1 MTRRGKVVVWV
12 GGALLLFAAGAFALA
27 AYLVRPA
34 ALRADLTAAL
44 QSAGLQIERLD
55 EISMGFGGRVR
66 IRGLR
71 VAQPAWA
78 ADGNQSVPA
87 LLEARDV
94 DVDLSISEL
103 LRGKVR
109 IQSLRMNEPE
119 VAIVVTPHDA
129 IDAATQPRTQSW
141 LEYLPKLDS
150 RALHLPA
157 IQLRSAD
164 VQLLVASGKDVTPV
178 RRWVVDGECS
188 QQPVQGDKAGGLTL
202 RLSQVGG
209 SRASG
214 GAEPA
219 LFRAELRE
227 KRLGLTCGDV
237 DLHLLKSITPPRYR
251 RYFEHLSGGGNVL
264 LKNAVFRDGLL
275 MQIELA
281 VRNISGSVPIE
292 EQKSAEAAKPHF
304 LQYRINQGQLGLNR
318 RAGDDCNGFSVEL
331 HGGGT
336 LNDAET
342 RFDVFIQDLR
352 RTLSGAD
359 IPQDAIRLAGD
370 WLARGVE
377 LNVGIDGFVIP
388 APEEQPA
395 FFASNLLPEPLRAF
409 LADYRPA
416 GPANLRLA
424 WKSWERGITGSFEP
438 VGMRCR
444 YFRFP
449 YAFENVHGKVV
460 FTNAG
465 ILLEGLQGE
474 HGLAR
479 VRGDGR
485 LQNSHKWTGFELAFV
500 AENLPFDRDLYQAL
514 PPEYQLLWRN
524 ADPLGISDAHVSI
537 TRLDAST
544 LPEPYLP
551 NIRIDARMRAGSVV
565 VRDGERL
572 RNADASILIEDRK
585 LTVRDMGGFWRGSP
599 IRVRGVVEPPDERG
613 YPRQQLRV
621 EGMQVAIERSGAIFD
636 ERGAELGQI
645 RFSGSANLWGQIGAR
660 NGATHEQYVAQI
672 VDGNIFG
679 FDNREPWSAARGW
692 VNVGENE
699 QEIIEL
705 QATRGRGQITVRGK
719 LPMSFPST
727 GPVTLD
733 LTADDVEIERLL
745 SALIPGKWNSIR
757 EALGLSGAGRVQ
769 ARFHPSSDG
778 KKQIIDIDLLADRM
792 KPGPLPIPLTEIAAR
807 LTLDP
812 DGLLIHECRALY
824 QSRDPIRLS
833 GRVGWDARDGWA
845 RLAVEAPSIELT
857 GEFVDALPLTLGDL
871 LRRMTARGRVALAF
885 DPLELVSVQR
895 QEWQMS
901 GTLRIQDGALRLGI
915 PLEKIAGQLTGTCKI
930 DASGSVVLG
939 SELTIDSAILDGR
952 PVKHCVGRI
961 TSGTTDGRLHIDDVK
976 GLTCGGSMMGFTT
989 IDSRSGE
996 YDLSLTVTDVALGE
1010 FLKDDPGD
1018 REKPRPGRLDGRIF
1032 LRGRGDD
1039 PGTRQGGGEFR
1050 IRGASLLSS
1059 PITRP
1064 LAEQGRKRPQT
1075 ADVERAD
1082 LRFAWEAD
1090 LMRFNRIELA
1100 SKDLRLI
1107 GTGTWGLRDD
1117 RISMTLAGAAGEDA
1131 PRLAI
1136 LSDLWDS
1143 ASQELM
1149 QYRIE
1154 GTIDRPRVTVEPLH
1168 NLTDPLRRLLKGE

>member
-1 MTRRGKVVVWV
+1 M
-12 GGALLLFAAGAFALA
+12 LLLAAGVLALA

-34 ALRADLTAAL
+34 ALRADLTAAV

-78 ADGNQSVPA
+78 SEDNRAIPA
-87 LLEARDV
+87 LLVARDV
-94 DVDLSISEL
+94 DVDLSFSEL
-103 LRGKVR
+103 LRGNVR
-109 IQSLRMNEPE
+109 IQALRMNEPE
-119 VAIVVTPHDA
+119 IVIVVTPRDA
-129 IDAATQPRTQSW
+129 VETATRPRTQSW

-150 RALHLPA
+150 RELHLPA
-157 IQLRSAD
+157 IQLRRAD
-164 VQLLVASGKDVTPV
+164 VQLLVASEKEVTPV
-178 RRWVVDGECS
+178 RRWIVDGECT
-188 QQPVQGDKAGGLTL
+188 QQPVQGEKAGGVTL

-209 SRASG
+209 SRAGG

-227 KRLGLTCGDV
+227 KRLDLTCGDV

-251 RYFEHLSGGGNVL
+251 GYFEHLSGGGNVQ
-264 LKNAVFRDGLL
+264 LKNAVFRDGIFT
-275 MQIELA
+275 QVELVA
-281 VRNISGSVPIE
+281 SEISGSVPIE
-292 EQKSAEAAKPHF
+292 ENETAVEAKQHF
-304 LQYRINQGQLGLNR
+304 LQYRMKQARLELNR
-318 RAGDDCNGFSVEL
+318 RTADSLSGFSV
-331 HGGGT
+331 T
-336 LNDAET
+336 LQGSGALNNADM
-342 RFDVFIQDLR
+342 RFAVSIQDFRPAAPAAEL
-352 RTLSGAD
+352 
-359 IPQDAIRLAGD
+359 PPEAIRLGED
-370 WLARGVE
+370 WCARGIE
-377 LNVGIDGFVIP
+377 ANVDVTGFVVP
-388 APEEQPA
+388 GLEEHPA
-395 FFASNLLPEPLRAF
+395 FFASSKVPDALRAF
-409 LADYRPA
+409 FADYRPA
-416 GPANLRLA
+416 GSANLRLG
-424 WKSWERGITGSFEP
+424 WKSWEPGMTGSFEP
-438 VGMRCR
+438 LGMRCR

-449 YAFENVHGKVV
+449 YAFENVHGKVA

-479 VRGDGR
+479 VRGDGK
-485 LQNSHKWTGFELAFV
+485 LQNSHKWTGFELDFV
-500 AENLPFDRDLYQAL
+500 AENLPFDRDLYEAL
-514 PPEYQLLWRN
+514 PQEYQLLWRN
-524 ADPLGISDAHVSI
+524 ADPLGIADAHVSI
-537 TRLDAST
+537 TRRDAT
-544 LPEPYLP
+544 ARQQPYMP
-551 NIRIDARMRAGSVV
+551 SIRIDARMRAGSVV

-572 RNADASILIEDRK
+572 RNADASILIEDSK

-599 IRVRGVVEPPDERG
+599 VRVRGVVEPPDDRG
-613 YPRQQLRV
+613 HPRQDLRV
-621 EGMQVAIERSGAIFD
+621 EGTQVAIERSGAIFD
-636 ERGAELGQI
+636 DRGAELGQI
-645 RFSGSANLWGQIGAR
+645 RFSGTANLWGQLGSR
-660 NGATHEQYVAQI
+660 DGVTHEQYVAEI
-672 VDGNIFG
+672 VDGRIFG
-679 FDNREPWSAARGW
+679 FDNGEPWSAARGW

-705 QATRGRGQITVRGK
+705 RATRGRGQIEVRGK
-719 LPMSFPST
+719 LPMTFPSP
-727 GPVTLD
+727 GPVTMELV
-733 LTADDVEIERLL
+733 ADDVEIERLL
-745 SALIPGKWNSIR
+745 PALIPAKWSSIR

-812 DGLLIHECRALY
+812 DGMLIHECRALY
-824 QSRDPIRLS
+824 QSKDPIRLS

-857 GEFVDALPLTLGDL
+857 VEFVDALPRTLGDL
-871 LRRMTARGRVALAF
+871 LRRMTARGRVTLAF
-885 DPLELVSVQR
+885 DPLELVSVER

-901 GTLRIQDGALRLGI
+901 GTLRIHDGALRLGI
-915 PLEKIAGQLTGTCKI
+915 PLEKIAGQLSGTCKI
-930 DASGSVVLG
+930 DAAGNVILD
-939 SELTIDSAILDGR
+939 SELNIESANLDGR
-952 PVKHCVGRI
+952 PVKNCLGRI
-961 TSGTTDGRLHIDDVK
+961 TTGAADGRIHIDDVK
-976 GLTCGGSMMGFTT
+976 GLTCGGSMLGFTT
-989 IDSRSGE
+989 IDARSGE
-996 YDLSLTVTDVALGE
+996 YDLSLTVADVALGE
-1010 FLKDDPGD
+1010 FLKDAPGE
-1018 REKPRPGRLDGRIF
+1018 REKSRPGRLDGRVF

-1100 SKDLRLI
+1100 SKELRLV

-1149 QYRIE
+1149 QYRVE
-1154 GTIDRPRVTVEPLH
+1154 GTVDRPRVTVEPLH